1 MTALQVSRFGSGQS
15 VKRVEDDALLR
26 GEGRFCDNMK
36 VAGELY
42 ACFVRSPHPH
52 ARIMGIE
59 TGAAAAVPGVA
70 RILTG
75 DELVRA
81 GVKPIPG
88 SADFK
93 RADGNPAA
101 TPLRHA
107 LAVDSVNFVG
117 EAVVAVIAATAQA
130 ARDVAERC
138 RR

>member
-1 MTALQVSRFGSGQS
+1 MQVSRFGSGQS

-42 ACFVRSPHPH
+42 AHFVRSPHPH

-59 TGAAAAVPGVA
+59 TGAAAAMPGVA

-81 GVKPIPG
+81 GTI
-88 SADFK
+88 D
-93 RADGNPAA
+93 
-101 TPLRHA
+101 
-107 LAVDSVNFVG
+107 
-117 EAVVAVIAATAQA
+117 E
-130 ARDVAERC
+130 
-138 RR
+138 

>member
-59 TGAAAAVPGVA
+59 TGAAPAQAALA
-70 RILTG
+70 RNLTG
-75 DELVRA
+75 DERYRA
-81 GVKPIPG
+81 RYRTVSG

-101 TPLRHA
+101 R
-107 LAVDSVNFVG
+107 
-117 EAVVAVIAATAQA
+117 
-130 ARDVAERC
+130 
-138 RR
+138 